1 MLNKDNKVHYIFWT
15 GGFDSTFSI
24 IYYVLFS
31 NIPIQPIYI
40 TDPCVD
46 GVTDIMRTCYGRQNI
61 DFEINSMKKIRN
73 NIQNKFPDKSNKLL
87 PTIYINKVELTSEII
102 KLSEQNYKLGL
113 GTRYS
118 NQYSRIAQI
127 CENNNINAIVSVI
140 KELDDPWNKII
151 HPNIIN
157 IDTGEAVLNPYV
169 INELK
174 LYKRMI
180 FPLINK
186 SKKDLYQISKCLNF
200 NDILE
205 QSYSCL
211 YPNSDGKPC
220 GECNMCKERIKNTI
234 LIFF

>member
-1 MLNKDNKVHYIFWT
+1 MKYLKLFEKFIDEPKFYRFNQTDLL
-15 GGFDSTFSI
+15 GQEDSMQLSARQRTMVGPENVNS
-24 IYYVLFS
+24 VL
-31 NIPIQPIYI
+31 
-40 TDPCVD
+40 V
-46 GVTDIMRTCYGRQNI
+46 
-61 DFEINSMKKIRN
+61 K
-73 NIQNKFPDKSNKLL
+73 NKFPDKSNKLL
-87 PTIYINKVELTSEII
+87 PTIYINKVELTPEII

-234 LIFF
+234 LFFFY